1 MNHNTT
7 NGPLLK
13 FQMGSDRAVETNDAR
28 DNWSSNGS
36 DQRGYTKHHQVPW
49 FTLKK
54 IMNHAL
60 LKLQNDQN
68 QKLWG
73 KIIKAA
79 YVGGKAGS
87 NLAPLKKTTKW
98 LGSSPNMGGVGLLST
113 WNANPTMPMAHQ
125 NAINNL
131 GSHFCWM
138 PGNFFLGPTPT
149 NRLDDPG
156 MDGYDSAPNGKGG
169 RLPTALL
176 NLENA
181 TRQNEWDNVAS
192 YLDEIFKLGCA
203 KKGQVIN
210 YKATDWIISLLQGT
224 HENRFKKK

>member
-1 MNHNTT
+1 MSLIDIRNMNHNTT

-79 YVGGKAGS
+79 YVGGNAGS

-98 LGSSPNMGGVGLLST
+98 LGSSPNMGG
-113 WNANPTMPMAHQ
+113 
-125 NAINNL
+125 
-131 GSHFCWM
+131 
-138 PGNFFLGPTPT
+138 
-149 NRLDDPG
+149 LDCCRHG
-156 MDGYDSAPNGKGG
+156 MRTLQCRWHTKMRSIT
-169 RLPTALL
+169 LALIFAGCL
-176 NLENA
+176 
-181 TRQNEWDNVAS
+181 
-192 YLDEIFKLGCA
+192 EIF
-203 KKGQVIN
+203 
-210 YKATDWIISLLQGT
+210 S
-224 HENRFKKK
+224 